1 MHNKSITDLER
12 FLIKCDEIINSKFIL
27 ADSKISELLNCI
39 ADSEMFYNLFK
50 KLTIEFNYNA
60 FKDVSL
66 VSSKENENRGVLML
80 PESTGD
86 KLAFIFCLLM
96 EIDNKKIDLN
106 KFLQCYFYED
116 GSYFESYYAFCNQV
130 IKPFK
135 NLVKAAAEELFCDEH
150 YGREKNTGFIGK
162 LQGEK
167 YKQIEILFLEDKE
180 KIMSDTN
187 ISDED
192 KADIIEFFDGFL
204 NSMLTFDK
212 SLIKLLY
219 IGYKNIVKNQ
229 KKLSVN
235 FIKIEKLLN
244 ENGIKL

>member
-1 MHNKSITDLER
+1 MQIKSITELDK

-27 ADSKISELLNCI
+27 ADTKISELLNTI
-39 ADSEMFYNLFK
+39 ADSEMLFNLFQ
-50 KLTIEFNYNA
+50 KLTCDFNYKA

-66 VSSKENENRGVLML
+66 NTSKENENRGVLLL
-80 PESTGD
+80 PEGTGD
-86 KLAFIFCLLM
+86 KLAFIFCLLI

-116 GSYFESYYAFCNQV
+116 GSYFESYYVFCNGI

-135 NLVKAAAEELFCDEH
+135 NLVKAAIEELFNDEH
-150 YGREKNTGFIGK
+150 YGRDKNNGFIGK

-167 YKQIEILFLEDKE
+167 YKEIETLIFEDKE
-180 KIMSDTN
+180 KI
-187 ISDED
+187 ISDVNLSSED
-192 KADIIEFFDGFL
+192 KAETILFLEGFL
-204 NSMLTFDK
+204 NSLLTFDK

-219 IGYKNIVKNQ
+219 IGYKNLVKNQ
-229 KKLSVN
+229 KKLSPN

-244 ENGIKL
+244 ENGISI